1 MFEDGL
7 NSQEESKINN
17 LINRFNEMLESGQH
31 SYFDSHEIEKII
43 DYYIENVNKAKIR
56 DAFYLYE
63 KLYPFSS
70 QLKIKKAQTLL
81 YFDKASDAYEVMKEL
96 PSVNNEEY
104 LFTLATIYSKLDK
117 NKKAITIFE
126 KLLNLNNNSEEIL
139 SNLANE
145 YQKIDNYSKSADMLE
160 RLLLLNKYN
169 EINWY
174 SYIITCEIS
183 KNSNRSLSF
192 VKNYIKSKPYDYE
205 AWFYLGI
212 IYQRMDNHLDAIE
225 SFDYSI
231 CIKEDYITAYINK
244 AESLSEL
251 GYYQKAIDCCK
262 QTFKYEYPDA
272 ILYFDIG
279 ELYEKMDNLNKAK
292 SYFYKCIRKDE
303 HFAEAWYTLALILDL
318 QGLTLEASYHI
329 KKAIDINSSN
339 IDYLFTYAQINEK
352 IGFIKEAEIAYRKV
366 LELDELDSESWLNY
380 SHLLHKNESTTEAI
394 EVLKKGVKLNPKNAE
409 LSYRLSA
416 YLFQSG
422 SENQA
427 LSIFEKALSIDYDL
441 HEEFFQYFPSIKDNK
456 NLLHLLTEYKK

>member
-1 MFEDGL
+1 MIEDEL
-7 NSQEESKINN
+7 NSQEESKTNH
-17 LINRFNEMLESGQH
+17 LIYRFNEMLESGQFT
-31 SYFDSHEIEKII
+31 YFDSQEIEKII

-56 DAFYLYE
+56 NAFYLYE

-81 YFDKASDAYEVMKEL
+81 YFDKALDAYEVIKEVPL
-96 PSVNNEEY
+96 IENEEY
-104 LFTLATIYSKLDK
+104 LYTLAAIYSKLDK

-126 KLLNLNNNSEEIL
+126 NLLNRNNKNEEIL

-160 RLLLLNKYN
+160 RLILLNKHN

-174 SYIITCEIS
+174 SYIITCKIARNP
-183 KNSNRSLSF
+183 KRSLSF
-192 VKNYIKSKPYDYE
+192 IKNYIKSKPYDYG

-212 IYQRMDNHLDAIE
+212 IYQKMDNHLDAVE
-225 SFDYSI
+225 SFDYCIS
-231 CIKEDYITAYINK
+231 IKEDYISAYTNK

-262 QTFKYEYPDA
+262 ETFQYEDPDA

-279 ELYEKMDNLNKAK
+279 KLYEKMDNLDKAK

-303 HFAEAWYTLALILDL
+303 YFAEAWYTLALIFDL
-318 QGLTLEASYHI
+318 EDLTQEASYHI
-329 KKAIDINSSN
+329 KKAVDINSSN
-339 IDYLFTYAQINEK
+339 VDYLFTYAQINEK

-380 SHLLHKNESTTEAI
+380 SQLLHKNESTNEAI
-394 EVLKKGVKLNPKNAE
+394 EILKKGVKLNPKNAE
-409 LSYRLSA
+409 LFYRLSV

-422 SENQA
+422 SESQA

-441 HEEFFQYFPSIKDNK
+441 HEEIFQYFPCIKENK
-456 NLLHLLTEYKK
+456 NLLNLLIEYKK

>member
-1 MFEDGL
+1 
-7 NSQEESKINN
+7 
-17 LINRFNEMLESGQH
+17 
-31 SYFDSHEIEKII
+31 
-43 DYYIENVNKAKIR
+43 V
-56 DAFYLYE
+56 
-63 KLYPFSS
+63 
-70 QLKIKKAQTLL
+70 
-81 YFDKASDAYEVMKEL
+81 

-126 KLLNLNNNSEEIL
+126 KLLNLNNNSDEIL

-174 SYIITCEIS
+174 SYIITCEIA
-183 KNSNRSLSF
+183 KNSKRSLSF
-192 VKNYIKSKPYDYE
+192 IKNYIKSKPYDHE

-231 CIKEDYITAYINK
+231 CIKEDYITAYTNK

-251 GYYQKAIDCCK
+251 GYYQKAVECCK
-262 QTFKYEYPDA
+262 ETFKYEDPDA

-279 ELYEKMDNLNKAK
+279 ELYEKMDDLNKAK

-318 QGLTLEASYHI
+318 QDLPLEASYHI

-339 IDYLFTYAQINEK
+339 VDYLFTYAQINEK

-380 SHLLHKNESTTEAI
+380 SHLLHKNESTNEAI

-456 NLLHLLTEYKK
+456 NLLHLLIEYKK

>member
-1 MFEDGL
+1 MYEDGL
-7 NSQEESKINN
+7 NSQGESKTNH
-17 LINRFNEMLESGQH
+17 LINRFNEMLNLGQYF
-31 SYFDSHEIEKII
+31 YFDSEEIEKII
-43 DYYIENVNKAKIR
+43 DYYTENIDKSKIR
-56 DAFYLYE
+56 DAFLLYE
-63 KLYPFSS
+63 KLYPFSP

-81 YFDKASDAYEVMKEL
+81 YFDKASDAYNIIKEV
-96 PSVNNEEY
+96 PSSNNDEY
-104 LFTLATIYSKLDK
+104 LYTLATIYSKLDK
-117 NKKAITIFE
+117 PKKSISIFE
-126 KLLNLNNNSEEIL
+126 KLLLINKNNEDIL

-145 YQKIDNYSKSADMLE
+145 YQKTDNFSKSADMLE
-160 RLLLLNKYN
+160 RLLLLNNYN

-183 KNSNRSLSF
+183 KNSKRSLSF
-192 VKNYIKSKPYDYE
+192 IKKHIESKPYDYE

-225 SFDYSI
+225 AFDYSL
-231 CIKEDYITAYINK
+231 CIKEDYIRAYTNK

-251 GYYQKAIDCCK
+251 GYYQKAIDTCK
-262 QTFKYEYPDA
+262 ETFKHEDPDA

-279 ELYEKMDNLNKAK
+279 ELYEKVDDLNKAK

-318 QGLTLEASYHI
+318 QDLNLEASYHI

-339 IDYLFTYAQINEK
+339 VDYLFTYAQIHEK
-352 IGFIKEAEIAYRKV
+352 VGFIKEAEIAYKKV

-380 SHLLHKNESTTEAI
+380 SHLLYKNESKSEAI
-394 EVLKKGVKLNPKNAE
+394 ELLKKGIKLNPKSAE

-416 YLFQSG
+416 YLFQNG

-456 NLLHLLTEYKK
+456 NLLHLLVEYKK